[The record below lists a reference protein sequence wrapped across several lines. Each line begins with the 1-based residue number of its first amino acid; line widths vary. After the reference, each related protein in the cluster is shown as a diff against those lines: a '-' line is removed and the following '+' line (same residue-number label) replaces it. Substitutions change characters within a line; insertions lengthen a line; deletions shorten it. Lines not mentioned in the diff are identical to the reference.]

1 MTEMTKFQDCSDYI
15 SSRGYNARPQ
25 TQDEL
30 DFPIAYES
38 LKITKVTFLSGR
50 FFIWESEILTWS
62 ILKWI
67 NLKWPYALGLNRETN
82 VP

>member
-50 FFIWESEILTWS
+50 FLFEIRKFYHGQFS
-62 ILKWI
+62 
-67 NLKWPYALGLNRETN
+67 NG
-82 VP
+82 